1 MNPTRV
7 VGALLLL
14 FSCLVIAGNGTK
26 SCNNSASMQS
36 DYEKCLKEAYAI
48 AGLPT
53 NDTSAGEQA
62 IDALIIAGSEKKD
75 VGCKAKWNFTFCLVE
90 SACWEC
96 DQMEEAQASEL
107 QFKETLKHFVI
118 PCDWAE
124 TEVKEQR
131 CTEAHWKDDQE
142 KKKHLTT
149 VTTITTTTDSNS
161 SSTPSSANKIAAI
174 GWATVFIAVI
184 GSVVAV
190 HFGGSAF

>member
-96 DQMEEAQASEL
+96 DQMEEAQANGGEG
-107 QFKETLKHFVI
+107 
-118 PCDWAE
+118 AA
-124 TEVKEQR
+124 

-142 KKKHLTT
+142 KKKHQTT